1 MNPQRKTHGK
11 HQGAFTL
18 IELLVVIAIIA
29 ILAGLLVLA
38 LLLRLGRHHAEGSI
52 LIAWRHVISAAVGL
66 IVFLGAALMLEVG
79 GTSQPGTEYQPP
91 RIEDGKIKSG
101 EFKKSELN
109 KDTWPIV
116 PRIVQQTI
124 SQST

>member
-1 MNPQRKTHGK
+1 MLRIY
-11 HQGAFTL
+11 FT
-18 IELLVVIAIIA
+18 AIIA

-38 LLLRLGRHHAEGSI
+38 LLVRLGRRHAEGSA

-116 PRIVQQTI
+116 TLIVQQTI
-124 SQST
+124 GQST

>member
-1 MNPQRKTHGK
+1 MLRIYLT
-11 HQGAFTL
+11 
-18 IELLVVIAIIA
+18 AIIA

-38 LLLRLGRHHAEGSI
+38 LLLRLGRRHAEGSA

>member
-1 MNPQRKTHGK
+1 MLRIYLT
-11 HQGAFTL
+11 
-18 IELLVVIAIIA
+18 AIIA

-38 LLLRLGRHHAEGSI
+38 LLVRLGRRHVNGSA
-52 LIAWRHVISAAVGL
+52 LIAWRHVISAAAGL

-109 KDTWPIV
+109 RDTWPIV
-116 PRIVQQTI
+116 LLIVQQSIRQAT
-124 SQST
+124 